1 MISPLILAVA
11 AAAGAIPDHPL
22 HLDISN
28 SGDLLVIRIVGESR
42 TAWSGRY
49 ALEVSGG
56 RPGASNRS
64 VQSGAANLQAGNVV
78 TVAMLR
84 LGSAS
89 HEQWIA
95 HLDVSPAT
103 GAAYQLEWRSR

>member
-1 MISPLILAVA
+1 MISPLIIAAA

-28 SGDLLVIRIVGESR
+28 SGDLLVIRVVGESR

-56 RPGASNRS
+56 PPGASNRS
-64 VQSGAANLQAGNVV
+64 VQRGAANIQPGSLV
-78 TVAMLR
+78 TVATLS
-84 LGSAS
+84 LGSS
-89 HEQWIA
+89 SQERWVA
-95 HLDVSPAT
+95 HLDVSPAS